1 MTRPGFRKGHGAGA
15 QARGGREGGDG
26 FLSSSLFSQA
36 QILHLMKNEFARAR
50 RHQLPMGCLVLQVD
64 RLSQLA
70 DLHGLELRQA
80 LRATI
85 ARLVRE
91 KTRGSDLLGATN
103 DDRYVLVLP
112 HTNLEQTRIVADRL
126 HQLFQD
132 VEVGVDGRPLALT
145 LSIGVSSFGD
155 AKTLFFDTL
164 LQQAES
170 AADFAARAGGDRVM
184 SFGESQLREELP
196 DAGDARRRAGADDGA
211 DDVGDDGGD
220 DGGSDGG
227 GGPRE
232 GDS

>member
-1 MTRPGFRKGHGAGA
+1 MTRPGFRKGHGGGA
-15 QARGGREGGDG
+15 QARGGRDGGDG

-50 RHQLPMGCLVLQVD
+50 RHQLPMGCVVLQVD

-70 DLHGLELRQA
+70 DLYGLELRQT
-80 LRATI
+80 LRSTI

-91 KTRGSDLLGATN
+91 KTRGSDLLGATT

-145 LSIGVSSFGD
+145 LSVGVSAYGD
-155 AKTLFFDTL
+155 QKSTLFFDTL

-170 AADFAARAGGDRVM
+170 AAEFAARAGGDRVV

-196 DAGDARRRAGADDGA
+196 PGERDDARSDTAGDDAGDTGDAEDAGGEADRAPRGRR
-211 DDVGDDGGD
+211 
-220 DGGSDGG
+220 
-227 GGPRE
+227 
-232 GDS
+232 